1 MFFRSYQIATNISS
15 FVDVLIRI
23 LDYCDEKTTL
33 ASNLHLFVTAN
44 DLFVYLELLV
54 VVGCYKVWGIEFVGL
69 SFFEILMIRF
79 WGNENMEMF
88 CFIWTFLEV
97 ATPIYPSA

>member
-23 LDYCDEKTTL
+23 LDYFDEKTTL

-54 VVGCYKVWGIEFVGL
+54 EVRCLGI
-69 SFFEILMIRF
+69 
-79 WGNENMEMF
+79 
-88 CFIWTFLEV
+88 
-97 ATPIYPSA
+97 